1 MKKITLSTL
10 LLLCLTSA
18 TFAQRKSDL
27 IVQIENLKDSIAQTN
42 IALAEAKKVAKVSV
56 AEADL
61 YKSQATELQNANKSL
76 LTNLKN
82 FTQVSSQNS
91 KNMARTLE
99 ALKSKESQLAI
110 IEDTF
115 SKNDSTAIVILT
127 NAKQSL
133 GENAK
138 IAVTNGEVVITETEQ
153 NILDASKTKVSPT
166 GEAFLE
172 KISNILLLNVDSDIT
187 ISSTAASLSAIQ
199 NSLTTKY
206 NVIAERITLEST
218 TQNNSSVNFKIHTDY
233 ANFYLRVREHMKNI
247 K

>member
-1 MKKITLSTL
+1 MKKNTLSTL
-10 LLLCLTSA
+10 LLLCFTIVS
-18 TFAQRKSDL
+18 FAQKKSDL
-27 IVQIENLKDSIAQTN
+27 IAQIQTLKDSISQTN
-42 IALAEAKKVAKVSV
+42 IALAEANKVAKVSV

-61 YKSQATELQNANKSL
+61 YKNQATELQNANKSL

-99 ALKSKESQLAI
+99 ALKAKESQLSI
-110 IEDTF
+110 IEDSF

-153 NILDASKTKVSPT
+153 NILDASKTKVSAT

-172 KISNILLLNVDSDIT
+172 KISKILELNIDSKLTIT
-187 ISSTAASLSAIQ
+187 STSSSLSALQ
-199 NSLTTKY
+199 NSLVSKF
-206 NVIAERITLEST
+206 NVVTERISLEST
-218 TQNNSSVNFKIHTDY
+218 TQNNNTVLFKIHTDY
-233 ANFYLRVREHMKNI
+233 ANFYLRVREHMKSIN
-247 K
+247 

>member
-10 LLLCLTSA
+10 LFLCFTI
-18 TFAQRKSDL
+18 TTIAQKKSDL
-27 IVQIENLKDSIAQTN
+27 IEQVETLKDSIAQTN
-42 IALAEAKKVAKVSV
+42 IALAEAKKIAKVSV

-91 KNMARTLE
+91 KNMAKTLE
-99 ALKSKESQLAI
+99 ALKSKESQLSI

-153 NILDASKTKVSPT
+153 SILDASKAKVSAT

-172 KISNILLLNVDSDIT
+172 KISNILLLNVDSKIT
-187 ISSTAASLSAIQ
+187 ISSTATSLFAIQ
-199 NSLTTKY
+199 NSLITKY
-206 NVIAERITLEST
+206 NILAERITLEST
-218 TQNNSSVNFKIHTDY
+218 TQSNSNVNFKIHTNY
-233 ANFYLRVREHMKNI
+233 ANFYLRVREHMKSI